1 MQAKAL
7 KLEARWDAKSNL
19 WVATC
24 NDLPDLDIRAETMAE
39 LIAATT
45 SLFSSVFRRIG
56 SGSGSCQTDVRY
68 GSVYFPNVLVH

>member
-1 MQAKAL
+1 MQETAL
-7 KLEARWDAKSNL
+7 RLEARWDAKSRL

-45 SLFSSVFRRIG
+45 SLFSSVLRRIDSE
-56 SGSGSCQTDVRY
+56 SGPCQTEVRC
-68 GSVYFPNVLVH
+68 GSVCLPNVLVH